1 MASFGARSF
10 RCFSRAGQAF
20 SFGSRLRSQGRVLQ
34 GQSAPVWRQFNSS
47 GSLTRQVTRR
57 YLSSVARVMS
67 TSLLTGSLQTT
78 SLCLISGAVGSGDL
92 IESCNGDDEGL
103 VIPALDD
110 ESDL

>member
-10 RCFSRAGQAF
+10 RCFSRSGQAF
-20 SFGSRLRSQGRVLQ
+20 SFGCRLRSQGRVFQ
-34 GQSAPVWRQFNSS
+34 GQNAPVWRQFASR
-47 GSLTRQVTRR
+47 SLTRQVTARQ
-57 YLSSVARVMS
+57 YFSSVTRVLS
-67 TSLLTGSLQTT
+67 TCPLTGSVQTT
-78 SLCLISGAVGSGDL
+78 SLCLISGANGSGEL